1 MKKLGQELKKARI
14 DAGLTIE
21 DVFEKTRIN
30 PRHLATIE
38 RGDFPSLP
46 AAYLRAF
53 IKEYARCIGLDEQAI
68 IERYDKLAEE
78 ERGIEPPPPPIADE
92 RVLPQPDDTVEF
104 IPPVPKHVVVEGKV
118 EVPRDENF
126 QPPVR
131 KSTYV
136 PREKRSVDQSKK
148 QIPRKP
154 VKPSSPGKPGADK
167 PRTIPSKKPPAHG
180 AKKPGTEAPGAGRH
194 AEKPP
199 PLTAPPGEPPKKKI
213 TPQPPASGAKKT
225 EKRFI
230 DLIIED
236 SSSAPGKVPGKKPSI
251 PKVPPRPKA
260 PPPPRPP
267 STKRRAP
274 GPPGGSSPPP
284 RPPKHRQNPMQ
295 RRYTAWL
302 VLFIVILSIYT
313 VIRYSEQPVA
323 QLETRDTTAVDY
335 PTELFVDSTALLL
348 EQPELFPTDTVIE
361 SIPEEELA
369 LQPQKKVFSQED
381 SMVLEAFTSAPVY
394 YNVLMDSVR
403 SERGNLGSNDH
414 KAWKA
419 MGQFLVTVGDAGA
432 ITFVLNGVELG
443 TLGESGMLIK
453 NYRITRELLDQKGH

>member
-1 MKKLGQELKKARI
+1 MKQLGQELKKARI

-21 DVFEKTRIN
+21 DIFEKTRIN

-46 AAYLRAF
+46 AAYVRAF
-53 IKEYARCIGLDEQAI
+53 IKEYARCVGLNEQAI

-118 EVPRDENF
+118 EISRDENF

-131 KSTYV
+131 KSTYL
-136 PREKRSVDQSKK
+136 PREKRPGGQPKK
-148 QIPRKP
+148 PVPRKP
-154 VKPSSPGKPGADK
+154 AEPPPPGKADAGKSKTPPPKSPPAPGAK
-167 PRTIPSKKPPAHG
+167 KTAPETRGAKPPAQRPPMRKDIQGDAPGKKSIESQPRATG
-180 AKKPGTEAPGAGRH
+180 AKKP
-194 AEKPP
+194 
-199 PLTAPPGEPPKKKI
+199 
-213 TPQPPASGAKKT
+213 

-230 DLIIED
+230 DLIIDD
-236 SSSAPGKVPGKKPSI
+236 SSSPAGKAEKGKPSI
-251 PKVPPRPKA
+251 PKVPPRSKAPPPKPPSGRKRGPGHPGGS

-267 STKRRAP
+267 KP
-274 GPPGGSSPPP
+274 
-284 RPPKHRQNPMQ
+284 RQNPMQ

-302 VLFIVILSIYT
+302 ILFIVVLSIYT
-313 VIRYSEQPVA
+313 VVRYSEQPVA
-323 QLETRDTTAVDY
+323 QLDMRDTTAVDY

-348 EQPELFPTDTVIE
+348 EQPELFPTDTIIE

-369 LQPQKKVFSQED
+369 LQPEKKVFTQAD

-394 YNVLMDSVR
+394 YNILMDSVR

-419 MGQFLVTVGDAGA
+419 MDQFLVTVGDAGA

-443 TLGESGMLIK
+443 NLGESGMLIK
-453 NYRITRELLDQKGH
+453 NYRITRELLNKGN